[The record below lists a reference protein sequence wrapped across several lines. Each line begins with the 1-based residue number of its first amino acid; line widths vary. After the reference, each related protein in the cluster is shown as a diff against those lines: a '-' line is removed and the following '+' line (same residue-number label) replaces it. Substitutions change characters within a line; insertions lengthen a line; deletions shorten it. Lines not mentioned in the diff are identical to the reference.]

1 MADNKPNTGAL
12 FRNQYKESDKHP
24 DYTGPF
30 TGPSGEELQ
39 IAAWMNKTK
48 DGMQYMSLSVSE
60 KKQKSESDAKG
71 QDDLPF

>member
-12 FRNQYKESDKHP
+12 FKNQYKESDNHP

-30 TGPSGEELQ
+30 TGPNGEDMQ

-60 KKQKSESDAKG
+60 KKQKSEPAQT